1 MYSINMFNKVKEPF
15 LKILFISKLS
25 KSINKKISTLI
36 VILLA
41 NLSALLDILIILSLS
56 SLFSKNLTE
65 NNIVVFYLDFYN
77 DNKYILLLI
86 VIIRFVTLFLQKIYS
101 KKIELVVDEDLK
113 KHLTNEV
120 FQKNNFS
127 ISDSLFFVNI
137 LSQHISFFYSSF
149 INFLTILTQIFAY
162 LIFLITTNLVV
173 LNYSFIIF
181 LILFYPIKKLFSLAR
196 SSMHNSY
203 ISSKEVNN
211 FIQNIIENVFLIK
224 IYNKGDDEI
233 EKISH
238 SLSARTKFLFINDI
252 YGNLTA
258 LIPTFLVF
266 TIFSIIAFS
275 EKLLNLITIDFL
287 GITLRLFQSISILA
301 NAFNRMINSYVHIEE
316 LEIIEKNK
324 QLINQVNFKQ
334 TESFYDESNLIEI
347 RNVSFSYF
355 KSNNPMFENLNLEI
369 KKNNQYLISGQNGSG
384 KSTLLALM
392 TGILLPNEGEVIC
405 NTKKIAYVGPN
416 PLIVD
421 GTLKENILY
430 GYIES
435 VDENYIKKLVAEIK
449 LFDDI
454 KSIDLNLKINNKS
467 LSSGQTQKL
476 AFIRAFIRNC
486 ELLILDESTANL
498 DIETKNLI
506 VKKLKNQKNLTIINS
521 THDIELFDFIKN
533 RIQIK
538 FDKNIRVV
546 EVN

>member
-1 MYSINMFNKVKEPF
+1 MFNKVKEPF

-384 KSTLLALM
+384 
-392 TGILLPNEGEVIC
+392 
-405 NTKKIAYVGPN
+405 
-416 PLIVD
+416 
-421 GTLKENILY
+421 
-430 GYIES
+430 
-435 VDENYIKKLVAEIK
+435 
-449 LFDDI
+449 
-454 KSIDLNLKINNKS
+454 
-467 LSSGQTQKL
+467 
-476 AFIRAFIRNC
+476 
-486 ELLILDESTANL
+486 
-498 DIETKNLI
+498 
-506 VKKLKNQKNLTIINS
+506 
-521 THDIELFDFIKN
+521 
-533 RIQIK
+533 
-538 FDKNIRVV
+538 RVHYLH
-546 EVN
+546 

>member
-1 MYSINMFNKVKEPF
+1 MFNKVKEPF

-56 SLFSKNLTE
+56 SLFSRNLTE
-65 NNIVVFYLDFYN
+65 NSIVEFYLDFYN
-77 DNKYILLLI
+77 DNKYILLL
-86 VIIRFVTLFLQKIYS
+86 VVVIRFVTLFLQKIYS

-162 LIFLITTNLVV
+162 LIFLITTNLIV
-173 LNYSFIIF
+173 LNYTFIIF

-224 IYNKGDDEI
+224 IYNKGNDEI

-252 YGNLTA
+252 YGSLTA

-266 TIFSIIAFS
+266 TIFSIVAFS

-301 NAFNRMINSYVHIEE
+301 NAFSRMINSYVHIEE

-324 QLINQVNFKQ
+324 QSINQKNFKQ

-355 KSNNPMFENLNLEI
+355 KSNDLMFENLNLEI

-430 GYIES
+430 GNVES
-435 VDENYIKKLVAEIK
+435 VDENYIKKLVSEIK

-521 THDIELFDFIKN
+521 THDLELFDFIKN

>member
-1 MYSINMFNKVKEPF
+1 
-15 LKILFISKLS
+15 
-25 KSINKKISTLI
+25 
-36 VILLA
+36 
-41 NLSALLDILIILSLS
+41 
-56 SLFSKNLTE
+56 
-65 NNIVVFYLDFYN
+65 
-77 DNKYILLLI
+77 
-86 VIIRFVTLFLQKIYS
+86 
-101 KKIELVVDEDLK
+101 
-113 KHLTNEV
+113 
-120 FQKNNFS
+120 
-127 ISDSLFFVNI
+127 
-137 LSQHISFFYSSF
+137 
-149 INFLTILTQIFAY
+149 
-162 LIFLITTNLVV
+162 
-173 LNYSFIIF
+173 
-181 LILFYPIKKLFSLAR
+181 
-196 SSMHNSY
+196 
-203 ISSKEVNN
+203 
-211 FIQNIIENVFLIK
+211 
-224 IYNKGDDEI
+224 
-233 EKISH
+233 
-238 SLSARTKFLFINDI
+238 
-252 YGNLTA
+252 
-258 LIPTFLVF
+258 
-266 TIFSIIAFS
+266 
-275 EKLLNLITIDFL
+275 
-287 GITLRLFQSISILA
+287 
-301 NAFNRMINSYVHIEE
+301 
-316 LEIIEKNK
+316 
-324 QLINQVNFKQ
+324 
-334 TESFYDESNLIEI
+334 
-347 RNVSFSYF
+347 
-355 KSNNPMFENLNLEI
+355 
-369 KKNNQYLISGQNGSG
+369 
-384 KSTLLALM
+384 M